1 MICRTCCEEI
11 DEMLGED
18 CKCCAS
24 KHKFAAFGES
34 CGLTRFVDPD
44 GERYVYFA
52 ADLTCAGKKVEVTD
66 FMDELWNALATAKGR
81 SDLLVRRRT

>member
-18 CKCCAS
+18 CKWCAL
-24 KHKFAAFGES
+24 KHTFADFAES
-34 CGLTRFVDPD
+34 CGLTRFVSPD
-44 GERYVYFA
+44 GERCVYFST
-52 ADLTCAGKKVEVTD
+52 DLTFAGKKVEVTD

-81 SDLLVRRRT
+81 SDLIVGQP